1 MGESL
6 SVTVGAAELQLLD
19 SRAVYWPAQ
28 KALLIADC
36 HLGKAETF
44 QHFGLSVPSGHTL
57 KDLERLN
64 EVQRKT
70 GARQLYV
77 LGDLVHARA
86 GLTEGLVAKVAA
98 WRETFPADITVVLGN
113 HDRRA
118 GGIPELWKMNVVA
131 EGYEV
136 DGLKLYHHPHD
147 EGPCVYGHIHP
158 TVMVKSVLDA
168 LSAAGVRPRV
178 QAAFAARLRHL
189 YGRLEHLPAAGT
201 TFVRRAAGRRRKVAR
216 RYAWVT
222 VTKLA

>member
-44 QHFGLSVPSGHTL
+44 QRFGLSVPSGHTL

-86 GLTEGLVAKVAA
+86 GLTEGLVAEVAA

-168 LSAAGVRPRV
+168 LRLPVFVLERKRLLLPAFGTFTGGSNISRQPGREV
-178 QAAFAARLRHL
+178 FAALPDGVVRLRDDT
-189 YGRLEHLPAAGT
+189 LE
-201 TFVRRAAGRRRKVAR
+201 
-216 RYAWVT
+216 
-222 VTKLA
+222 